1 MSFSAGASNP
11 GRRID
16 PDNPPYRDL
25 RELLQ
30 AAFEPDT
37 LRRFCQDDPLFRP
50 LLDRFAHNAGL
61 LDMIDEVF
69 EFCRTQLLWE
79 DLLDAVAEH
88 SPRHYDR
95 FASRMRWGQV
105 SEPEPRGR
113 GDGGTYVEGDVRI
126 TDGDFVGRD
135 QKTYIYGAPS
145 GLESFTGELPTA
157 KAITQQESLR
167 LDAALPDQVHLGRV
181 FDLAVAVRQKTSPL
195 LTEDDL
201 TRVHSGDVQ
210 IAWTEG
216 EPYARLRLQ
225 VSAPECEIHGEDS
238 YSFRL
243 QPGHDSPA
251 FYFHLTPTVLG
262 EIGVIVRLYQEQDCL
277 GSTRVHTVA
286 REQIVGAVQLAITSH
301 PFTGP
306 NPPDDV
312 EIHVGAGSEGRYPV
326 TIQTPQAG
334 DASSALDPLPPAE
347 ELRGWLADLEG
358 EQAGRTRQAEIGQ
371 ALFRTLFPDAIR
383 DRYVAALDESESGV
397 RLRLWLDAPEL
408 QALPWELLYDAV
420 DDEFLALSG
429 RALVTR
435 YLSVPRGAPPLAV
448 TPPLRVLVAVAS
460 PQGHPGLDVEAEV
473 TAVQEALGPAQA
485 EGLAQ
490 VETLPHA
497 RVMALRVAL
506 RDLRPHVL
514 HFAGHGAVG
523 RDGGAL
529 LLEDE
534 AGDPAL
540 LSARQLRILIQRSGA
555 DVRLAV
561 LNACLTARGAA
572 VEAAA
577 LDAQRRALLGV
588 GPALVRAGLGAVVAM
603 QLSLNDASARLFARD
618 FYDAV
623 ARLEP
628 VDLAVS
634 RAREALA
641 LGAGTDSRDWATPV
655 LFLRARDGVIFA
667 PATLQGP

>member
-1 MSFSAGASNP
+1 MSFPAGASNP
-11 GRRID
+11 GPRID
-16 PDNPPYRDL
+16 PDNPPYGEL

-37 LRRFCQDDPLFRP
+37 LRRFCREDRRFRP
-50 LLDRFAHNAGL
+50 LLDRFAHNASL

-95 FASRMRWGQV
+95 FAGRMGWARV
-105 SEPEPRGR
+105 SEFESKGKD
-113 GDGGTYVEGDVRI
+113 DGGAYVEGDVRI
-126 TDGDFVGRD
+126 SDGDLVGRD
-135 QKTYIYGAPS
+135 QIYIYGATP
-145 GLESFTGELPTA
+145 GLESLTVEPPMA
-157 KAITQQESLR
+157 KAITQQEALR
-167 LDAALPDQVHLGRV
+167 LDAALPEQVHLGRA
-181 FDLAVAVRQKTSPL
+181 FDLAVAVRRKSSPL

-210 IAWTEG
+210 VAWTEG

-225 VSAPECEIHGEDS
+225 VSAPECEIHGDDS

-243 QPGHDSPA
+243 QPGQDSPA
-251 FYFHLTPTVLG
+251 FYFHLTPTKVG

-312 EIHVGAGSEGRYPV
+312 EIHVGAGADGRYPV

-334 DASSALDPLPPAE
+334 DASGALELPLPDDR
-347 ELRGWLADLEG
+347 LRGWLADLESEG
-358 EQAGRTRQAEIGQ
+358 VDRASQAEIGQ
-371 ALFRTLFPDAIR
+371 ALFRALFPDPIR
-383 DRYVAALDESESGV
+383 DRYVAALDEAKGGV

-429 RALVTR
+429 RALITR
-435 YLSVPRGAPPLAV
+435 YLSVPRGAPPLTV

-460 PQGHPGLDVEAEV
+460 PQGQPALDVEAEIA
-473 TAVQEALGPAQA
+473 AVRAALAPAEA

-497 RVMALRVAL
+497 RVMALRGAL
-506 RDLRPHVL
+506 RDLRPHIL

-523 RDGGAL
+523 PDGGAL
-529 LLEDE
+529 VLEDE
-534 AGDPAL
+534 AGDAVL
-540 LSARQLRILIQRSGA
+540 LSARQLRILFQRSGA

-561 LNACLTARGAA
+561 LNACLTARGEP

-577 LDAQRRALLGV
+577 LDARRRALLGV

-603 QLSLNDASARLFARD
+603 QFSLNDASARLFARD
-618 FYDAV
+618 FYDTV

-667 PATLQGP
+667 PAALGGL